1 MLVADMKRML
11 RGGRPP
17 GLNGGAR
24 YRDGTVLSSTTLLE
38 TGGLHVHDVQCQCG
52 RGGPSDPETSSGFA
66 VVLVRRG
73 AFRRTADGEE
83 VLLDP
88 TLAYV
93 TVPGAEQRF
102 AHPIDGGDAC
112 TAINLSEQLRAELL
126 GGDPA
131 IEPAASIVLDRDLDL
146 RHRLLLAALRRGD
159 DATEDAIA
167 LAAELLARLAPGRVW
182 GGLPA
187 AERRRRA
194 LADDAREALAEDAGR
209 SVVELGRAVG
219 ASPHHLSRVF
229 TAHTGRSITEHRRLL
244 RVRAALERLAD
255 GDSDLARL
263 AADVGFADHAHL
275 TRTLRAHTGATPS
288 ALRAVLS

>member
-1 MLVADMKRML
+1 ML
-11 RGGRPP
+11 RGRRPL
-17 GLNGGAR
+17 GLNRGAR
-24 YRDGTVLSSTTLLE
+24 YREGTVLTSTTLLQHA
-38 TGGLHVHDVQCQCG
+38 GLHVYDVQCECG
-52 RGGPSDPETSSGFA
+52 RGGPSEPEASRGFA

-73 AFRRTADGEE
+73 AFRRAADGEE
-83 VLLDP
+83 ALLDP

-93 TVPGAEQRF
+93 TVPGAEERF

-112 TAINLSEQLRAELL
+112 TAISLSEELRAQLL

-131 IEPAASIVLDRDLDL
+131 IEPAGAIVLDRDLDL
-146 RHRLLLAALRRGD
+146 RHRLLLSSLRRGEE
-159 DATEDAIA
+159 ASEDAIA
-167 LAAELLARLAPGRVW
+167 LAAELLARLAPARVW
-182 GGLPA
+182 AGLPA
-187 AERRRRA
+187 TGRRRRA

-229 TAHTGRSITEHRRLL
+229 AAHTGRSITEHRRLL

-288 ALRAVLS
+288 ALRAALRAA